1 MIASMRSQT
10 EHNAAI
16 KAVIKAELKADI
28 MSEHFLIIDDSAT
41 QTHLLSSL
49 LKDLGHT
56 VDACEST
63 AGALAKIL
71 NNHYTAIFLDIVL
84 PDQDGYKFL
93 RELRSHSQGSEQYVV
108 LFSTKST
115 KLEIDYGIKRAK
127 ANDYLTKPVS
137 RESLSTVLQKLPMQ
151 VK

>member
-1 MIASMRSQT
+1 
-10 EHNAAI
+10 
-16 KAVIKAELKADI
+16 

-41 QTHLLSSL
+41 QTHLLSSF

-56 VDACEST
+56 VDTCDST
-63 AGALAKIL
+63 VGALAKIL
-71 NNHYTAIFLDIVL
+71 SNQYAAIFLDIVL

-93 RELRSHSQGSEQYVV
+93 RELRSHSQGSDQYVV

-137 RESLSTVLQKLPMQ
+137 RESLSTVLQKLPMR
-151 VK
+151 VKCN